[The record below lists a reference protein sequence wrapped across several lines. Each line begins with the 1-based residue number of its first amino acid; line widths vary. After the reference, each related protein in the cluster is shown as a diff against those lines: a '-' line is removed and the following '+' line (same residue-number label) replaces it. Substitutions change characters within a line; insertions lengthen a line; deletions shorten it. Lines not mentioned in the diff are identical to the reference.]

1 MGGLIWLFLAHP
13 LSKCRAFSFP
23 IPDTRVWLTI
33 RLSYFAQL
41 ITSMCI
47 SRHNVQL
54 CCHSKVSHIL
64 KLFKLQ
70 PDSLSL
76 GSPGWIM
83 DNGLGKIKV
92 LPDYFEASTPTGD
105 CLPTPSSSLQPSDH
119 PLRWFILPFFMD
131 LILAITL
138 FMW

>member
-1 MGGLIWLFLAHP
+1 MGGLIRLFLVHP

-23 IPDTRVWLTI
+23 IPDTRVLLTI

-47 SRHNVQL
+47 SRHDVQL
-54 CCHSKVSHIL
+54 CCHSKVRHIL

-70 PDSLSL
+70 PDPLSL
-76 GSPGWIM
+76 GSPGWTM

-105 CLPTPSSSLQPSDH
+105 CLPAPSSSLQPSDH
-119 PLRWFILPFFMD
+119 PLRWFILPFFMH
-131 LILAITL
+131 LILAISL
-138 FMW
+138 FM